1 MRSLGKSADSFYF
14 APKKYF
20 MEPALLNQV
29 PSLDLADF
37 TSGNA
42 EQKKQ
47 FVADLGE
54 AFNNIGFVAI
64 KNHGLSDSLRNELY
78 ETVKAFFS
86 LPDEVKKK
94 YEFAEL
100 FGQRGYI
107 GKGKE
112 TAKGFKVADLKE
124 FYHIGQPDPIGSMP
138 SNVFPAELPE
148 FEKHT
153 LEVYRTFENAGKMLL
168 RAIAI
173 YLNLPEDYFEDKVRN
188 GDSLLRA
195 LHYFPI
201 PNPELVPEGAV
212 RAAAHGDINLI
223 TLLMGASAEG
233 LEVLRRDGEWIP
245 ITALPDQIVVNVGDM
260 LDRLTNHKLKSTIHR
275 VVNPPREKMGTSRY
289 SIPFFMH
296 PRADMDLTSLDSCV
310 SQEFPKLYTNM
321 TAGEFLDERLRE
333 LGLKK

>member
-1 MRSLGKSADSFYF
+1 
-14 APKKYF
+14 

-37 TSGNA
+37 TSGNT
-42 EQKKQ
+42 ERKMQ
-47 FVADLGE
+47 FVAELGD
-54 AFNNIGFVAI
+54 AFTNIGFVAI
-64 KNHGLSDSLRNELY
+64 KNHGLSDALRNELY
-78 ETVKAFFS
+78 EKVKQFFA

-138 SNVFPAELPE
+138 SNIFPEELPE
-148 FEKHT
+148 FEKYT
-153 LEVYRTFENAGKMLL
+153 LEVYHTFENAGKMLL

-173 YLNLPEDYFEDKVRN
+173 YLNLPEDYFEDKVKN

-233 LEVLRRDGEWIP
+233 LEVLRRDGEWIA

-296 PRADMDLTSLDSCV
+296 PRADMDLASLESCV
-310 SQEFPKLYTNM
+310 SQENPKLYVDM

>member
-1 MRSLGKSADSFYF
+1 
-14 APKKYF
+14 
-20 MEPALLNQV
+20 MEKELLNEV
-29 PSLDLADF
+29 PSLDLNDF
-37 TSGNA
+37 TSGDPDRKA
-42 EQKKQ
+42 Q
-47 FVADLGE
+47 FVADLGA
-54 AFNNIGFVAI
+54 AFNTIGFVAI
-64 KNHGLSDSLRNELY
+64 KNHGLTEEMRTQLY
-78 ETVKAFFS
+78 EQVKRFFS
-86 LPDEVKKK
+86 LPEEEKKK
-94 YEFAEL
+94 YEFPEL
-100 FGQRGYI
+100 YGQRGYI

-124 FYHIGQPDPIGSMP
+124 FYHVGQPEPVGDMP
-138 SNVFPAELPE
+138 ANVFPENLSE
-148 FEKHT
+148 FEAYTT
-153 LEVYRTFENAGKMLL
+153 LVYRTFENTGKTLL
-168 RAIAI
+168 QALAL
-173 YLNLPEDYFEDKVRN
+173 YLDLPEHYFDDKVEN
-188 GDSLLRA
+188 GDSILRA

-201 PNPELVPEGAV
+201 PNPDEVPEGAV

-233 LEVLRRDGEWIP
+233 LEVLRRDGQWIA

-296 PRADMDLTSLDSCV
+296 PRADMNLTSLESCIDA
-310 SQEFPKLYTNM
+310 EHPKMYVDM

>member
-1 MRSLGKSADSFYF
+1 
-14 APKKYF
+14 
-20 MEPALLNQV
+20 MEQALLNEV
-29 PSLDLADF
+29 PSLDLMDF
-37 TSGNA
+37 TSGDP
-42 EQKKQ
+42 ESKRK
-47 FVADLGE
+47 FVAELGS
-54 AFNNIGFVAI
+54 AFTNIGFVAI
-64 KNHGLSDSLRNELY
+64 KNHGLSDDLRNKLY
-78 ETVKAFFS
+78 DSVQRFFS
-86 LPDEVKKK
+86 LPEEEKKK
-94 YEFAEL
+94 YEFPEL
-100 FGQRGYI
+100 HGQRGYI

-124 FYHIGQPDPIGSMP
+124 FYHVGQPEPIGTMP
-138 SNVFPAELPE
+138 SNVFPDELPE
-148 FEKHT
+148 FKEYT
-153 LEVYRTFENAGKMLL
+153 LEVYKTFENAGKTLL
-168 RAIAI
+168 RAIAT
-173 YLNLPEDYFEDKVRN
+173 YLNLHEDYFENKVSN

-201 PNPELVPEGAV
+201 ENPDLVPEGAV

-233 LEVLRRDGEWIP
+233 LEVLRRDGAWIA

-296 PRADMDLTSLDSCV
+296 PRADMDLTSLESCV
-310 SQEFPKLYTNM
+310 SAEFPKLYTNM

>member
-1 MRSLGKSADSFYF
+1 
-14 APKKYF
+14 
-20 MEPALLNQV
+20 MEPALLDEV

-37 TSGNA
+37 TSGDA
-42 EQKKQ
+42 KKKEK
-47 FVADLGE
+47 FVADLGS
-54 AFNNIGFVAI
+54 AFTNIGFVAI
-64 KNHGLSDSLRNELY
+64 KNHGLSDDLRTKLY
-78 ETVKAFFS
+78 DTVQHFFS
-86 LPDEVKKK
+86 LPEAEKKK
-94 YEFAEL
+94 YEFPEL

-124 FYHIGQPDPIGSMP
+124 FYHVGQPEPIGDMAR
-138 SNVFPAELPE
+138 NVFPGELPE
-148 FEKHT
+148 FEQYT
-153 LEVYRTFENAGKMLL
+153 VEVYKTFENAGKTLL
-168 RAIAI
+168 KAIAI
-173 YLNLPEDYFEDKVRN
+173 YLNLPEDYFEDKVKN
-188 GDSLLRA
+188 GDSILRA

-201 PNPELVPEGAV
+201 ENPDLVPDGAV

-233 LEVLRRDGEWIP
+233 LEVLRRDGKWIA

-275 VVNPPREKMGTSRY
+275 VVNPSREKMGTSRF

-296 PRADMDLTSLDSCV
+296 PRAAMDLTSLESCV
-310 SQEFPKLYTNM
+310 NSEYPKMYVNM